1 MHIHTKARVA
11 VTALVDIAIHEDEG
25 PVPLRAVGER
35 TDISLS
41 YLEQVFGLLR
51 KGGLVKSTR
60 GPGGGYRIAHSLA
73 AITIADVIQVVE
85 GIPHEGPVEPGATK
99 SRLGADVWGVA
110 AEHAMK
116 HLATVTLANLVAAEG
131 TQPV

>member
-11 VTALVDIAIHEDEG
+11 VTALVDIAIHEAEG
-25 PVPLRAVGER
+25 PVPLHAVSAR

-41 YLEQVFGLLR
+41 YLEQVFGVLR

-60 GPGGGYRIAHSLA
+60 GPGGGYRIARPLA
-73 AITIADVIQVVE
+73 AISIADIIQVVE
-85 GIPHEGPVEPGATK
+85 GIPDGGPVDPGAAN
-99 SRLGADVWGVA
+99 SRFGADAWGVA

-116 HLATVTLANLVAAEG
+116 HLAKVTLADLVAAGEA
-131 TQPV
+131 QPA